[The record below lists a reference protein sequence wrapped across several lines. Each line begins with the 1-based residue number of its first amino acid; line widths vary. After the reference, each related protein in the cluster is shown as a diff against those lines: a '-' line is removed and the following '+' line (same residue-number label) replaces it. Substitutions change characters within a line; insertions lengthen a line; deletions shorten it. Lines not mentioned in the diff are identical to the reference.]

1 MIVLKI
7 SSNHSN
13 VLSIPGAQTLG
24 RQCDSALQPPRDIL
38 YTVGGTIID

>member
-24 RQCDSALQPPRDIL
+24 RQCDFYLVFIFGCV
-38 YTVGGTIID
+38 TGIF